1 MCLDCHLGLKDNT
14 ILEQISDT
22 EVNNFHVWNSTSINH
37 LLIASSGFNGI
48 DVRNKALE
56 VISNFY
62 KWCKKNTNQHVIPI
76 ETLKQNITY
85 VLNNTTEHHNKNNL
99 ITYLQNMN

>member
-37 LLIASSGFNGI
+37 LLIAASGFNGI
-48 DVRNKALE
+48 NVRNVALK
-56 VISNFY
+56 ILSDYY
-62 KWCKKNTNQHVIPI
+62 KWCDKNSDRHIIPI
-76 ETLKQNITY
+76 ETLLQRIEY

-99 ITYLQNMN
+99 LTYLQNMN